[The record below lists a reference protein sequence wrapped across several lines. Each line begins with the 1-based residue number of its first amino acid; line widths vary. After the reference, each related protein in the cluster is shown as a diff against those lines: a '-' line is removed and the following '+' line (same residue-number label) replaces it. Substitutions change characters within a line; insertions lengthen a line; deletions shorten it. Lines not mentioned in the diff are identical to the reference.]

1 MIRLEQWPYNAAE
14 QLNLL
19 YSQTD
24 QSGCLVRLP
33 VPLPY
38 ENTVRYIN
46 GIRQNEMDGRPFLC
60 RAVYEDDT
68 CIGKIELT
76 RYEDMSAEID
86 IILRK
91 EWCHQG
97 FGTEALR
104 QMIELVRAMDW
115 CVRIHA
121 YVDTS
126 NIAAGKLFAKSGF
139 AIGGFFNADVLT
151 SENGEYVMVKK
162 RGCEMIL
169 DI

>member
-14 QLNLL
+14 QLSLL
-19 YSQTD
+19 YAQAD
-24 QSGCLVRLP
+24 QSGCLVQLP

-38 ENTVRYIN
+38 ENTVRYIS
-46 GIRQNEMDGRPFLC
+46 GIQHNEMDGKPFLC
-60 RAVYEDDT
+60 RAIYEDDI

-76 RYEDMSAEID
+76 RYEDMTAEID
-86 IILRK
+86 IILRR

-97 FGTEALR
+97 FGSEALW
-104 QMIELVRAMDW
+104 QMIELVRSTGW
-115 CVRIHA
+115 CTRIHA

-126 NIAAGKLFAKSGF
+126 NIAAGKLFAKNGF

-151 SENGEYVMVKK
+151 NVNSEYVMVKK